1 MSPPY
6 RLAIFDFDGTLADSW
21 RLMGRAMV
29 EAADLFGYR
38 RLSPEEAE
46 ALRGQDNRTVMAA
59 MGVKL
64 WQLPRIAVHMR
75 HVALQQASPL
85 AVDMMMSD
93 T

>member
-1 MSPPY
+1 
-6 RLAIFDFDGTLADSW
+6 
-21 RLMGRAMV
+21 
-29 EAADLFGYR
+29 
-38 RLSPEEAE
+38 
-46 ALRGQDNRTVMAA
+46 MAA